1 MSKFSPK
8 VILALGAS
16 DIVSCVESGGLTI
29 TAIAE
34 AYLEQIEAHEADV
47 QAWKHLDAE
56 QVLAEAH
63 ALDKAGP
70 KGLLAGITIGVKDV
84 IDTVDMPTGYGS
96 AAYEGF
102 RPACDAP
109 CVALSRADG
118 ALVLG
123 KTVSTEFAMASP
135 GKTRNPYNPAH
146 TPGGSSSGSCA
157 AVSAGMALM
166 AFGTQTAGSIIRPSA
181 YCGVVGYKPS
191 FGLLDAAEIKVL
203 SHQLDTLGIITRKVA
218 DAAWCAAALSGRP
231 RLVVNNI
238 AQSPTIGILV
248 PSRLDQAGPEAMLAL
263 EQAASRISTAGGVVT
278 TLALPDWF
286 DGLHELHASI
296 MGWEVTRAL
305 AHERL
310 KLWDQLT
317 PVTRDFLLEKAKVSV
332 SDYEAACEAIAER
345 RKALAVL
352 LEGVDVLMTLPA
364 PGAAPEGLSATG
376 APVFNSPWTVLHAP
390 CVTVPAMISANGL
403 PVGIQLVGR
412 IGDDARL
419 LHVAAFVE
427 RAIALAGGPFA

>member
-1 MSKFSPK
+1 MSRLSSKE
-8 VILALGAS
+8 ILALGAC
-16 DIVSCVESGGLTI
+16 DVVSAVHAGRLSV

-34 AYLEQIEAHEADV
+34 AYLAQIEAHEADV
-47 QAWKHLDAE
+47 LAWKYLDAE

-63 ALDKAGP
+63 VLDKARPGGP
-70 KGLLAGITIGVKDV
+70 LAGVTIGVKDV
-84 IDTVDMPTGYGS
+84 IDTADMPTGYGS

-118 ALVLG
+118 ALVFG

-135 GKTRNPYNPAH
+135 GKTRNPYNPGH

-166 AFGTQTAGSIIRPSA
+166 AFGTQTAGSIIRPAA

-218 DAAWCAAALSGRP
+218 DAAWCAAALSGRA
-231 RLVVNNI
+231 RLVVNDLP
-238 AQSPTIGILV
+238 QSPTIGILV

-263 EQAASRISTAGGVVT
+263 EQAASRISAAGGVVT
-278 TLALPDWF
+278 ALPLPDWF

-317 PVTRDFLLEKAKVSV
+317 PVTRDFLTEKAKVSV
-332 SDYEAACEAIAER
+332 SDYESACETIVKR
-345 RKALAVL
+345 RKAFAGLM
-352 LEGVDVLMTLPA
+352 EGVDVLMTLPA
-364 PGAAPEGLSATG
+364 PGAAPQGLAATG
-376 APVFNSPWTVLHAP
+376 APVFNSPWTVLHSP

-403 PVGIQLVGR
+403 PVGVQLVGR

-427 RAIALAGGPFA
+427 RAIAFAGGPFA